1 MGSPPVRSG
10 PAAILDTHCL
20 IWLKNQPDKLTAA
33 QTTVL
38 RGIQGRGRCVGISAI
53 TLWEI
58 AMLVSKGRVQT
69 AVPLSDLL
77 ERIEKD
83 PTLVVL
89 PLSGLVAAAS
99 VDLGE
104 AFHGDPAD
112 RLITATAK
120 VYGLPLLTAD
130 QRIRESGVVTVI

>member
-1 MGSPPVRSG
+1 MVTEGICSG
-10 PAAILDTHCL
+10 NRTL
-20 IWLKNQPDKLTAA
+20 
-33 QTTVL
+33 VM
-38 RGIQGRGRCVGISAI
+38 GIQGRGRCIGISAI

-58 AMLVSKGRVQT
+58 AMLVSKGRLQI
-69 AVPLSDLL
+69 ALPLIELL

-89 PLSGLVAAAS
+89 PLNGLVAAAS

-112 RLITATAK
+112 RMIVATAK

-130 QRIRESGVVTVI
+130 QRIRDSGAVTVI